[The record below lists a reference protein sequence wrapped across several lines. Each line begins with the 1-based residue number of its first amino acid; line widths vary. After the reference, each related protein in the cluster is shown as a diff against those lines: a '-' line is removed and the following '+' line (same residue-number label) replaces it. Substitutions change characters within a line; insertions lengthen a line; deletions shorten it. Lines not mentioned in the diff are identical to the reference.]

1 MLRNGNPPLT
11 ARLRHSAGYFIA
23 GALRHSGSLRAA
35 MSERPSAG
43 IDQALF

>member
-11 ARLRHSAGYFIA
+11 ARLRRSARYFIA
-23 GALRHSGSLRAA
+23 NALRHSGPLRAA

-43 IDQALF
+43 LNQALL